1 MQWFLFFVATKA
13 PKWSDRNP
21 SNWNFSQRDKSNKIG
36 FAFNAGFNHFCSWDR
51 GQCTNIIGPSFDG
64 KMQKLFPSHTC
75 GQFHRGQNEQIFFIW
90 VNKSQKNQNMNIWN
104 LSQPS
109 VCVILSKFQIAKVCS
124 RGAFAKWSSFNFRA
138 KDTRKV
144 SLKDWQGIYW
154 VSHFIYLLY
163 RWREWWTWKHGS
175 DIDDHEGGD
184 QKDDHDDDDISL
196 TLLMIMTM
204 MMWVSPYWWWLR

>member
-1 MQWFLFFVATKA
+1 M
-13 PKWSDRNP
+13 
-21 SNWNFSQRDKSNKIG
+21 
-36 FAFNAGFNHFCSWDR
+36 CS
-51 GQCTNIIGPSFDG
+51 
-64 KMQKLFPSHTC
+64 
-75 GQFHRGQNEQIFFIW
+75 
-90 VNKSQKNQNMNIWN
+90 
-104 LSQPS
+104 
-109 VCVILSKFQIAKVCS
+109 S

-163 RWREWWTWKHGS
+163 RWREWWTWKHVS

-204 MMWVSPYWWWLR
+204 MIRVSPYWFGLWWSYHNLQIQTTRPFHVRIWLFFIRPNTSSRLHVIQTLNEKTVKNTFNIK

>member
-1 MQWFLFFVATKA
+1 M
-13 PKWSDRNP
+13 
-21 SNWNFSQRDKSNKIG
+21 
-36 FAFNAGFNHFCSWDR
+36 CS
-51 GQCTNIIGPSFDG
+51 
-64 KMQKLFPSHTC
+64 
-75 GQFHRGQNEQIFFIW
+75 
-90 VNKSQKNQNMNIWN
+90 
-104 LSQPS
+104 
-109 VCVILSKFQIAKVCS
+109 S

-163 RWREWWTWKHGS
+163 RWREWWTWKHVS

-196 TLLMIMTM
+196 TLLMITTM
-204 MMWVSPYWWWLR
+204 MLWVSPYWWWSWLWSWWWWWSWWWSWWWRKSHPIDGDRMEWVRLRRVGRHVAALSYQESHLKKLIWIQLRFDFFLNFNEMATTHLHYKLVPLGRAS